1 MCIHIYLYAH
11 DINNSFHNCY
21 IITLM
26 CANLPFDAYLSHV
39 PRALLE
45 SVSVRGREFVR
56 VTKSIPPLPT
66 HIQRKSGARGHHPSA
81 PPPPGPPTPGM
92 GSIWEGGRTLL
103 VAQALQRGGGGEG
116 GGRPGPVL
124 VLRRGGHVVRGRRGA
139 AGGGPCW
146 GQATR
151 NRGRGGGGGGG
162 CGPKLRPKATRQ
174 SLNDPRGEARRL
186 EKKEAAG

>member
-1 MCIHIYLYAH
+1 MCKPSIRRL
-11 DINNSFHNCY
+11 FE
-21 IITLM
+21 
-26 CANLPFDAYLSHV
+26 
-39 PRALLE
+39 PRALSE

-151 NRGRGGGGGGG
+151 NRGRGGGGWGGV
-162 CGPKLRPKATRQ
+162 RPKAAAQ
-174 SLNDPRGEARRL
+174 SHQAIVKQPQRRSSEAGKKRGCWLTPKWL
-186 EKKEAAG
+186 E